1 MAGVEEGD
9 EDVVIALLQGHH
21 TEDNV
26 ATLREINLS
35 HQNLELLPE
44 QFFDRHFP
52 VLERIDVS
60 HNKLKSL
67 PDKFNPAPPVY
78 QTVSKYATKNTLPLE
93 GNELY
98 KQIVLVKIEIHFI
111 TPGSSKVLLYRLR
124 TRSN

>member
-9 EDVVIALLQGHH
+9 EDVVIALLQGLH

-52 VLERIDVS
+52 VLERVDVS

-78 QTVSKYATKNTLPLE
+78 QTVSKYTIRNKKYL
-93 GNELY
+93 
-98 KQIVLVKIEIHFI
+98 
-111 TPGSSKVLLYRLR
+111 TPRGK
-124 TRSN
+124 